1 MKYEDVFIREGDGVY
16 VVARNLH
23 RYLNMTRDFAQW
35 WDSILRMKPHSPK
48 EGIDYF
54 PYIRSDGVQD
64 YKMTAALAKRFC
76 GLGHRGAKYAAFHR
90 RMSHNDYGEV

>member
-1 MKYEDVFIREGDGVY
+1 MY
-16 VVARNLH
+16 VLARNLY
-23 RYLNMTRDFAQW
+23 RYLNVTIYFSKW
-35 WDSILRMKPHSPK
+35 WDSILRIKPHSPK
-48 EGIDYF
+48 EGVDYF
-54 PYIRSDGVQD
+54 VHDRGNGVED